1 MELMKFYRTVLESI
15 IEGVIIVDSDA
26 RILYINKMAVRL
38 LNLKDGFLGKHVVE
52 VIPNTRLH
60 IVVRTGI
67 PEVDEVQNVGDN
79 IIITSRMP
87 LKDENDNVVGA
98 VAVFRDI
105 TSMRKLAEEITNLHQ
120 IEARLKAIIDS
131 TYDAISVADE
141 NGNVILVN
149 KAYTKI
155 TGLKPE
161 DVIGKPATVDIA
173 EGESIHMMI
182 SKTKKPIYNARL
194 KVYPSKREVIVN
206 ALPLFVKGEFRGS
219 VAVVHDVSEIL
230 NLTKEL
236 EAVKRYIRH
245 IKAKYTFDDIIG
257 QSEKML
263 IAKEQ
268 AKKVAKTP
276 ATVLLRGESGTGKE
290 LFAHAIHNASNRSD
304 KPFVTV
310 NCAAIPEN
318 MLEVELFGYVED
330 AFMGTKG
337 EKVGLIEE
345 ADGGTLFLDEIGKM
359 PLSLQ
364 AKIVRFIENG
374 EFIPVGSNRIKKV
387 NVRIIAS
394 TNMDLEQMLKR
405 REFLSELYYRL
416 NVFPIFIPPLRE
428 RKEDIDELANHFV
441 KKISNQYRRNITKIT
456 DNAIS
461 YLKSY
466 DWPGNVRELENVI
479 GRAIINMSITE
490 NVLDKRHFP
499 TLFLENTNQT
509 KYEGSL
515 KSLVED
521 FERKVIEAALRE
533 NKGDRNLTAKK
544 LGISLRTLYYKMER
558 YGLI

>member
-67 PEVDEVQNVGDN
+67 PEVDEVQNVGNN

-141 NGNVILVN
+141 NGNVVLVN

-268 AKKVAKTP
+268 ARKVAKTP

-290 LFAHAIHNASNRSD
+290 LFAHAIHNASNRSE

-318 MLEVELFGYVED
+318 MLEVELFGYIED

-364 AKIVRFIENG
+364 AKIVRFIESG

-394 TNMDLEQMLKR
+394 TNMDLEQMLKK
-405 REFLSELYYRL
+405 REFLSDLYYRL

-441 KKISNQYRRNITKIT
+441 KKISNQYRRHITKIT

>member
-141 NGNVILVN
+141 NGNVVLVN

-173 EGESIHMMI
+173 EGESIHMLI

-441 KKISNQYRRNITKIT
+441 KKISNQYRRNIAKIT

>member
-141 NGNVILVN
+141 NGNVVLVN

-544 LGISLRTLYYKMER
+544 LGISLRTLYYKMEK